1 MKTSSPEITLAVL
14 AHGDDEVMIGHAM
27 LQAPNLITSVA
38 TDGEA
43 TTLDYQADC
52 LCLAA
57 RSAAH

>member
-1 MKTSSPEITLAVL
+1 MKTSSSEITLAVL

-57 RSAAH
+57 R